1 MNIAYKAWLVV
12 FSLFIS
18 SLFSALIISV
28 IYLNMSA
35 IFIVVLYCFVGT
47 AILGL
52 PASLLIHH
60 FITLKGFAGFTLR
73 LAAHAAAGGAAIY
86 SITMINYTSWQ
97 DYITS
102 VFTHAAL
109 LNAVLYFIVYTS
121 LTRLAIRKNSRI
133 V

>member
-1 MNIAYKAWLVV
+1 MNIACKAWLVV

-18 SLFSALIISV
+18 AFLSALIISA

-35 IFIVVLYCFVGT
+35 VFIVVLYCFVGT

-60 FITLKGFAGFTLR
+60 FITMKGFTGFTLR
-73 LAAHAAAGGAAIY
+73 LVAHAAAGAAAIY

-97 DYITS
+97 NFIES

-121 LTRLAIRKNSRI
+121 LTRINFLKDKN
-133 V
+133 